1 MSAEAPANGEKLRL
15 TVAEARRD
23 DVGRGIARLDP
34 DTLRQIGAAPGDVL
48 EIEGRTKTVAKA
60 MPTFKEQRGQQ
71 VIQLD
76 GVGRTNAGVALGQ
89 KALIKKVGH
98 AVARRVAMAPLSAGA
113 LHEDEIDHMARRLDG
128 LAMKTG
134 DRVRIA
140 LFGGNHR
147 DFQVVRTEPDGPV
160 MIHPDTLLAVE
171 NARGGS
177 SGKTEAAADDIVTYD
192 DLGGM
197 EREVAKIREM
207 IELPLTHP
215 EIFERLGMT
224 PPKGVLMHGL
234 PGCGKTLLAR
244 AVAHE
249 AAAAFIYVSGPEIIQ
264 KFYGE
269 SEARLRKIFE
279 DAQRRAPCIIFF
291 DEIDAIAPK
300 RERVEGEV
308 EKRVV
313 AQLLALMDGLKSRG
327 DVIVMAATNRPNSID
342 PALRRPGRFDR
353 EIVIGIPNEHA
364 RREILEIYA
373 RGMPVGHDVD
383 LADLAETTHGFT
395 GADLN
400 ALCREAAMAALRRQL
415 PELSLDSGPVPYEA
429 LMAMEV
435 GMADFK
441 EALSDVAPSGL
452 REVAVEV
459 PNVRWD
465 EVGGLESIKAALQE
479 AIAWPLSQPLL
490 FEQIGLQPPRGIL
503 LYGPPGNG
511 KTLLVKALAS
521 QSNLNFISVK
531 GPELLSKYIGESEQG
546 VRELFARARQAAPC
560 IVFLDEVDAL
570 VPKRGLDGRSP
581 VTDRV
586 VSQLLTELDGVE
598 ALKDVWVIAA
608 TNRPDML
615 DDALLRPGRLDFR
628 LEVPRP
634 DRAARA
640 AVLAVHLRRK
650 PMDER
655 IDLSALAELTEGM
668 SAAEVR
674 FVCDRAAMNA
684 IRRVFPPTSDRVVDI
699 GSLCIEQRDF
709 DDALVAQAA
718 ASGQS
723 AAAMASSFLEQ
734 CDFDGPPNIMTK
746 GE

>member
-1 MSAEAPANGEKLRL
+1 MSEEAPENSETLRL
-15 TVAEARRD
+15 TVVEARRD
-23 DVGRGIARLDP
+23 DVGRGIVRIDP
-34 DTLRQIGAAPGDVL
+34 ETLRGIGASPGDVL
-48 EIEGRTKTVAKA
+48 EIEGRAKTVAKA
-60 MPTFKEQRGQQ
+60 MPTYKEQRGQE
-71 VIQLD
+71 VVQLD

-89 KALIKKVGH
+89 KAAIKKVAH
-98 AVARRVAMAPLSAGA
+98 AVARRVVAAPLSAGA
-113 LHEDEIDHMARRLDG
+113 LQEDEIEHMARRLDG
-128 LAMKTG
+128 LAVKTG

-140 LFGGNHR
+140 LFGGSHR
-147 DFQVVRTEPDGPV
+147 DFQVIRTEPDGPV

-171 NARGGS
+171 SARGGAPS
-177 SGKTEAAADDIVTYD
+177 QGAREAEDIVTYD

-207 IELPLTHP
+207 IELPLSHP

-224 PPKGVLMHGL
+224 PPKGVLLHGL

-249 AAAAFIYVSGPEIIQ
+249 SDAEFIYVSGPEIIQ

-269 SEARLRKIFE
+269 SEAQLRKIFD
-279 DAQRRAPCIIFF
+279 DARKRAPCIIFF
-291 DEIDAIAPK
+291 DEIDSLAPK

-327 DVIVMAATNRPNSID
+327 DVIVMAATNRPNAID

-353 EIVIGIPNEHA
+353 EIAIGIPNEKA
-364 RREILEIYA
+364 RRDILEIYA
-373 RGMPVGHDVD
+373 RGMPLGEGVD
-383 LADLAETTHGFT
+383 LADLAQTTHGFT

-415 PELSLDSGPVPYEA
+415 PELSLGSGPVPYEA

-435 GMADFK
+435 TMPDFR
-441 EALSDVAPSGL
+441 EALSEVAPSGL
-452 REVAVEV
+452 REVSVEV

-465 EVGGLESIKAALQE
+465 DVGGLEPIKTALRE
-479 AIAWPLSQPLL
+479 AIAWPLSQPAL
-490 FEQIGLQPPRGIL
+490 FERIGLAPPRGIL

-521 QSNLNFISVK
+521 QSAINFISIK
-531 GPELLSKYIGESEQG
+531 GPELLSKYVGESEQG
-546 VRELFARARQAAPC
+546 VRELFARARHAAPC

-570 VPKRGLDGRSP
+570 APKRRLDGRSP

-598 ALKDVWVIAA
+598 ALGDVWVIAA
-608 TNRPDML
+608 TNRLDMI
-615 DDALLRPGRLDFR
+615 DDALLRPGRLDYH
-628 LEVPRP
+628 LEVARP
-634 DRAARA
+634 DRVARA
-640 AVLAVHLRRK
+640 AVLGVHLRKK
-650 PMDER
+650 PVAEG
-655 IDLSALAELTEGM
+655 IDLAALAELTEGL

-674 FVCDRAAMNA
+674 FVCDRAALGA
-684 IRRVFPPTSDRVVDI
+684 IRRVFPATSGEAVDI
-699 GSLCIEQRDF
+699 DRLRIEQRDF
-709 DDALVAQAA
+709 DDALAAQAG
-718 ASGQS
+718 ASGR
-723 AAAMASSFLEQ
+723 
-734 CDFDGPPNIMTK
+734 PPRSQADRL
-746 GE
+746 

>member
-1 MSAEAPANGEKLRL
+1 MEICMAGDTPENGDKLRL
-15 TVAEARRD
+15 TVVEARRED
-23 DVGRGIARLDP
+23 IGRGVVRLDP
-34 DTLRQIGAAPGDVL
+34 ETLRQIGATPGDVL

-89 KALIKKVGH
+89 KATLSKV
-98 AVARRVAMAPLSAGA
+98 AYSVARRLVVAPLGGGA
-113 LHEDEIDHMARRLDG
+113 LHEDEIEHTARRLDG
-128 LAMKTG
+128 LAVKTG

-140 LFGGNHR
+140 LFGGTHR
-147 DFQVVRTEPDGPV
+147 DFTVVRTEPDGPV
-160 MIHPDTLLAVE
+160 MIHPETLLAVE
-171 NARGGS
+171 SARGGGQ
-177 SGKTEAAADDIVTYD
+177 SGKNEPAVEDIVTYD
-192 DLGGM
+192 DLGGL

-215 EIFERLGMT
+215 EIFERLGMA
-224 PPKGVLMHGL
+224 PPKGVLLHGL

-300 RERVEGEV
+300 RDRVEGEV

-353 EIVIGIPNEHA
+353 EIAIGIPNEGA

-373 RGMPVGHDVD
+373 RGMPLSEDVD
-383 LADLAETTHGFT
+383 AADLAQTTHGFT

-415 PELSLDSGPVPYEA
+415 PQLTLDSGPIPYEA
-429 LMAMEV
+429 LVAMDV
-435 GMADFK
+435 SMADFR
-441 EALSDVAPSGL
+441 EGLTEVAPSGL

-459 PNVRWD
+459 PNVRWED
-465 EVGGLESIKAALQE
+465 VGGLEPIKAALKE

-521 QSNLNFISVK
+521 QSNINFISVK
-531 GPELLSKYIGESEQG
+531 GPELLSKYVGESEQG
-546 VRELFARARQAAPC
+546 VRELFARARHAAPC
-560 IVFLDEVDAL
+560 IIFLDEVDSLA
-570 VPKRGLDGRSP
+570 PKRGFDGRSP

-598 ALKDVWVIAA
+598 ALRDVWVIAA
-608 TNRPDML
+608 TNRPDIV

-640 AVLAVHLRRK
+640 EILAVHLRRK
-650 PMDER
+650 PIDDR
-655 IDLSALAELTEGM
+655 INLSALAELTEGM

-684 IRRVFPPTSDRVVDI
+684 IRRVFPTVKGGLVDVAA
-699 GSLCIEQRDF
+699 LRIEQRDF
-709 DDALVAQAA
+709 DDALVDQAV
-718 ASGQS
+718 ASG
-723 AAAMASSFLEQ
+723 
-734 CDFDGPPNIMTK
+734 PPPPPPALF
-746 GE
+746 GAL

>member
-1 MSAEAPANGEKLRL
+1 MSEEAPENSETLRL
-15 TVAEARRD
+15 TVVEARRD
-23 DVGRGIARLDP
+23 DVGRGIVRIDP
-34 DTLRQIGAAPGDVL
+34 ETLRGIGASPGDVL
-48 EIEGRTKTVAKA
+48 EIEGRAKTVAKA
-60 MPTFKEQRGQQ
+60 MPTYKEQRGQE
-71 VIQLD
+71 VVQLD

-89 KALIKKVGH
+89 KAAIKKVAH
-98 AVARRVAMAPLSAGA
+98 AVARRVVAAPLSAGA
-113 LHEDEIDHMARRLDG
+113 LQEDEIEHMARRLDG
-128 LAMKTG
+128 LAVRTG

-140 LFGGNHR
+140 LFGGSHR
-147 DFQVVRTEPDGPV
+147 DFQVIRTEPDGPV

-171 NARGGS
+171 SARGGAPS
-177 SGKTEAAADDIVTYD
+177 QGAREAEDIVTYD

-207 IELPLTHP
+207 IELPLSHP

-224 PPKGVLMHGL
+224 PPKGVLLHGL

-249 AAAAFIYVSGPEIIQ
+249 SDAEFIYVSGPEIIQ

-269 SEARLRKIFE
+269 SEAQLRKIFD
-279 DAQRRAPCIIFF
+279 DARKRAPCIIFF
-291 DEIDAIAPK
+291 DEIDSLAPK

-327 DVIVMAATNRPNSID
+327 DVIVMAATNRPNAID

-353 EIVIGIPNEHA
+353 EIAIGIPNEKA
-364 RREILEIYA
+364 RRDILEIYA
-373 RGMPVGHDVD
+373 RGMPLGEGVD
-383 LADLAETTHGFT
+383 LADLAQTTHGFT

-415 PELSLDSGPVPYEA
+415 PELSLGSGPVPYEA

-435 GMADFK
+435 TMPDFR
-441 EALSDVAPSGL
+441 EALSEVAPSGL
-452 REVAVEV
+452 REVSVEV

-465 EVGGLESIKAALQE
+465 DVGGLEPIKTALRE
-479 AIAWPLSQPLL
+479 AIAWPLSQPAL
-490 FEQIGLQPPRGIL
+490 FERIGLAPPRGIL

-521 QSNLNFISVK
+521 QSAINFISIK
-531 GPELLSKYIGESEQG
+531 GPELLSKYVGESEQG
-546 VRELFARARQAAPC
+546 VRELFARARHAAPC

-570 VPKRGLDGRSP
+570 APKRGLDGRSP

-598 ALKDVWVIAA
+598 ALGDVWVIAA
-608 TNRPDML
+608 TNRLDMI
-615 DDALLRPGRLDFR
+615 DDALLRPGRLDYH
-628 LEVPRP
+628 LEVARP
-634 DRAARA
+634 DRVARA
-640 AVLAVHLRRK
+640 AILGVHLRKK
-650 PMDER
+650 PVAEG
-655 IDLSALAELTEGM
+655 IDLAALAELTEGL

-674 FVCDRAAMNA
+674 FVCDCAALGA
-684 IRRVFPPTSDRVVDI
+684 IRRVFPATSGEAVDI
-699 GSLCIEQRDF
+699 DRLRIEQRDF
-709 DDALVAQAA
+709 DDALAAQAG
-718 ASGQS
+718 ASGR
-723 AAAMASSFLEQ
+723 
-734 CDFDGPPNIMTK
+734 PPRSQADRL
-746 GE
+746 

>member
-1 MSAEAPANGEKLRL
+1 MSEEAPENSETLRL
-15 TVAEARRD
+15 TVVEARRD
-23 DVGRGIARLDP
+23 DVGRGIVRIDP
-34 DTLRQIGAAPGDVL
+34 ETLRGIGASPGDVL
-48 EIEGRTKTVAKA
+48 EIEGRAKTVAKA
-60 MPTFKEQRGQQ
+60 MPTYKEQRGQE
-71 VIQLD
+71 VVQLD

-89 KALIKKVGH
+89 KAAIKKVAH
-98 AVARRVAMAPLSAGA
+98 AVARRVVAAPLSAGA
-113 LHEDEIDHMARRLDG
+113 LQEDEIEHMARRLDG
-128 LAMKTG
+128 LAVKTG

-140 LFGGNHR
+140 LFGGSHR
-147 DFQVVRTEPDGPV
+147 DFQVIRTEPDGPV

-171 NARGGS
+171 SARGGAPS
-177 SGKTEAAADDIVTYD
+177 QGAREAEDIVTYD

-207 IELPLTHP
+207 IELPLSHP

-224 PPKGVLMHGL
+224 PPKGVLLHGL

-249 AAAAFIYVSGPEIIQ
+249 SDAEFIYVSGPEIIQ

-269 SEARLRKIFE
+269 SEAQLRKIFD
-279 DAQRRAPCIIFF
+279 DARKRAPCIIFF
-291 DEIDAIAPK
+291 DEIDSLAPK

-327 DVIVMAATNRPNSID
+327 DVIVMAATNRPNAID

-353 EIVIGIPNEHA
+353 EIAIGIPNEKA
-364 RREILEIYA
+364 RRDILEIYA
-373 RGMPVGHDVD
+373 RGMPLGEGVD
-383 LADLAETTHGFT
+383 LADLAQTTHGFT

-415 PELSLDSGPVPYEA
+415 PELSLGSGPVPYEA

-435 GMADFK
+435 AMPDFR
-441 EALSDVAPSGL
+441 EALSEVAPSGL
-452 REVAVEV
+452 REVSVEV

-465 EVGGLESIKAALQE
+465 DVGGLEPIKTALRE
-479 AIAWPLSQPLL
+479 AIAWPLSQPAL
-490 FEQIGLQPPRGIL
+490 FERIGLAPPRGIL

-521 QSNLNFISVK
+521 QSAINFISIK
-531 GPELLSKYIGESEQG
+531 GPELLSKYVGESEQG
-546 VRELFARARQAAPC
+546 VRELFARARHAAPC

-570 VPKRGLDGRSP
+570 APKRGLDGRSP

-598 ALKDVWVIAA
+598 ALGDVWVIAA
-608 TNRPDML
+608 TNRLDMI
-615 DDALLRPGRLDFR
+615 DDALLRPGRLDYH
-628 LEVPRP
+628 LEVARP
-634 DRAARA
+634 DRVARA
-640 AVLAVHLRRK
+640 AILGVHLRKK
-650 PMDER
+650 PVAEG
-655 IDLSALAELTEGM
+655 IDLAALADLTEGL

-674 FVCDRAAMNA
+674 FVCDRAALGA
-684 IRRVFPPTSDRVVDI
+684 IRRVFPATSGEAVDI
-699 GSLCIEQRDF
+699 DRLRIEQRDF
-709 DDALVAQAA
+709 DDALAAQAG
-718 ASGQS
+718 ASGR
-723 AAAMASSFLEQ
+723 
-734 CDFDGPPNIMTK
+734 PPRSQADRL
-746 GE
+746 

>member
-1 MSAEAPANGEKLRL
+1 MPKEATENREKLRL
-15 TVAEARRD
+15 TVVEARRD
-23 DVGRGIARLDP
+23 DIGRGIVRLDP
-34 DTLRQIGAAPGDVL
+34 ETLKEIGASPGDVL
-48 EIEGRTKTVAKA
+48 EIEGRARTVAKA
-60 MPTFKEQRGQQ
+60 MPTFKEQRGLQ

-89 KALIKKVGH
+89 KVAVNKVAH
-98 AVARRVAMAPLSAGA
+98 AVARRLALTPLGGGA
-113 LHEDEIDHMARRLDG
+113 LHDDEIEYTARRLDG
-128 LAMKTG
+128 LAVRTG

-140 LFGGNHR
+140 LFGGSHR
-147 DFQVVRTEPDGPV
+147 DFSVVRTEPDGPV
-160 MIHPDTLLAVE
+160 MIHPDTLLSVDSV
-171 NARGGS
+171 RGS
-177 SGKTEAAADDIVTYD
+177 SPGKTEAAVEDIVTYD
-192 DLGGM
+192 ELGGM
-197 EREVAKIREM
+197 DREIAKIREM

-215 EIFERLGMT
+215 EIFKRLGMA

-249 AAAAFIYVSGPEIIQ
+249 SAAAFIYVSGPEIIQ

-269 SEARLRKIFE
+269 SEAKLRKIFE
-279 DAQRRAPCIIFF
+279 DAERRAPCIIFF

-353 EIVIGIPNEHA
+353 EVAIGIPNESA

-373 RGMPVGHDVD
+373 RGMP
-383 LADLAETTHGFT
+383 LAEDIDVTHLASVTHGFT

-415 PELSLDSGPVPYEA
+415 PAMSLDTGPIPYEA
-429 LMAMEV
+429 LGALDV
-435 GMADFK
+435 SMADFR
-441 EALSDVAPSGL
+441 EALSEVAPSGL
-452 REVAVEV
+452 REVSVEV

-465 EVGGLESIKAALQE
+465 EVGGLEPIKAALKE
-479 AIAWPLSQPLL
+479 AIAWPLSQPHL
-490 FEQIGLQPPRGIL
+490 FEQIGLQPSRGIL

-521 QSNLNFISVK
+521 QSNLNFISIK
-531 GPELLSKYIGESEQG
+531 GPELLSKYVGESEQG
-546 VRELFARARQAAPC
+546 VRELFARARHAAPC
-560 IVFLDEVDAL
+560 IIFLDEVDSLA
-570 VPKRGLDGRSP
+570 PKRGFEGRSP

-598 ALKDVWVIAA
+598 ALRDVWVIAA
-608 TNRPDML
+608 TNRLDMI
-615 DDALLRPGRLDFR
+615 DEALLRPGRLDVR
-628 LEVPRP
+628 LEVARP
-634 DRAARA
+634 DRDARA
-640 AVLAVHLRRK
+640 AILEVHLRKK
-650 PMDER
+650 PMDQQ
-655 IDLSALAELTEGM
+655 IDRAVLADRTEGM

-684 IRRVFPPTSDRVVDI
+684 IRRVFPTLTDHRVDATA
-699 GSLCIEQRDF
+699 LRIEQRDF
-709 DDALVAQAA
+709 DDALVEQAA
-718 ASGQS
+718 VSERPKSPQPVLFGT
-723 AAAMASSFLEQ
+723 
-734 CDFDGPPNIMTK
+734 I
-746 GE
+746 

>member
-1 MSAEAPANGEKLRL
+1 MSDEARENSETLRL
-15 TVAEARRD
+15 TVDEARRD
-23 DVGRGIARLDP
+23 DVGRGIVRIDP
-34 DTLRQIGAAPGDVL
+34 ETLRGIGASPGDVL
-48 EIEGRTKTVAKA
+48 EIEGRAKTVAKA
-60 MPTFKEQRGQQ
+60 MPTYKEQRGRQI
-71 VIQLD
+71 IQID

-89 KALIKKVGH
+89 KAMIKKVAY
-98 AVARRVAMAPLSAGA
+98 AVARRVVAAPLSAGA
-113 LHEDEIDHMARRLDG
+113 LQEDEIEHMARRLDG
-128 LAMKTG
+128 LAVKTG

-147 DFQVVRTEPDGPV
+147 DFHVIRTEPDGPV

-171 NARGGS
+171 SARRGAPS
-177 SGKTEAAADDIVTYD
+177 QAAAETEDIVTYD

-207 IELPLTHP
+207 IELPLSHP

-224 PPKGVLMHGL
+224 PPKGVLLHGL

-249 AAAAFIYVSGPEIIQ
+249 SDAEFIYVSGPEIIQ

-269 SEARLRKIFE
+269 SEAQLRKIFE
-279 DAQRRAPCIIFF
+279 DARKRAPCIIFF
-291 DEIDAIAPK
+291 DEIDSLAPK

-313 AQLLALMDGLKSRG
+313 AQLLASMDGLKSRG
-327 DVIVMAATNRPNSID
+327 DVIVMAATNRPNAID

-353 EIVIGIPNEHA
+353 EIAIGIPNARA
-364 RREILEIYA
+364 RREILGIYA
-373 RGMPVGHDVD
+373 RGMPLAEGVD

-429 LMAMEV
+429 LMAMAV
-435 GMADFK
+435 DMTDFR
-441 EALSDVAPSGL
+441 EALSEVAPSGL
-452 REVAVEV
+452 REVSVEV

-465 EVGGLESIKAALQE
+465 EVGGLEPIKTALRE
-479 AIAWPLSQPLL
+479 AISWPLSQPVL
-490 FEQIGLQPPRGIL
+490 FEKIGLQPPRGVL

-531 GPELLSKYIGESEQG
+531 GPELLSKYVGESEQG
-546 VRELFARARQAAPC
+546 VRELFARARHAAPC
-560 IVFLDEVDAL
+560 VVFLDEIDAL
-570 VPKRGLDGRSP
+570 APKRGLDGRSP

-598 ALKDVWVIAA
+598 ALGDVWVIAA
-608 TNRPDML
+608 TNRLDMI
-615 DDALLRPGRLDFR
+615 DDALLRPGRLDFH
-628 LEVPRP
+628 LEVGRP
-634 DRAARA
+634 DRVARA
-640 AVLAVHLRRK
+640 AILGVHLRNK
-650 PMDER
+650 PVAEG
-655 IDLSALAELTEGM
+655 IDLAGLAERTAGL

-674 FVCDRAAMNA
+674 FVCDRAALNA
-684 IRRVFPPTSDRVVDI
+684 IRRIFPATSGEAVDI
-699 GSLCIEQRDF
+699 GSLRIEQRDL
-709 DDALVAQAA
+709 DEALAA
-718 ASGQS
+718 KAGASGR
-723 AAAMASSFLEQ
+723 
-734 CDFDGPPNIMTK
+734 PPHLPADAI
-746 GE
+746 